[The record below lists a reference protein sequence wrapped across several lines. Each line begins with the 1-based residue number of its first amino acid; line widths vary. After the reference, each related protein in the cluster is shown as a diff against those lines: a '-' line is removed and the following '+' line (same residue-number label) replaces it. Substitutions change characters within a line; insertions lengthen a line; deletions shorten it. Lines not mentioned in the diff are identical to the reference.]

1 MNECSPFAA
10 VFGCFLPCVA
20 LVEKGE
26 VVLILFACVFMCV
39 CVCVY
44 VCPSVCLWV
53 CLCVL
58 CVSACVSSLR
68 VGFM

>member
-26 VVLILFACVFMCV
+26 VVLILFAKGVEV
-39 CVCVY
+39 AA
-44 VCPSVCLWV
+44 LRA
-53 CLCVL
+53 
-58 CVSACVSSLR
+58 VSAESGGQSLAWKTACVHT
-68 VGFM
+68 VGVA